1 MTKNNSIKAVSTD
14 KFWEVLLA
22 ESEPE
27 IKISTIEIHRINKQL
42 VLFRDNHPIKTIE
55 PKTATLQDAV
65 DEAVL
70 IEQRRVLLGLIEN
83 NIATIN

>member
-1 MTKNNSIKAVSTD
+1 MTKNNLTV
-14 KFWEVLLA
+14 FWEVLLA

-70 IEQRRVLLGLIEN
+70 IEQRRVLLGLLEN
-83 NIATIN
+83 NIATLN

>member
-27 IKISTIEIHRINKQL
+27 IKISTNGRYWLFKDKHPLTSVIG
-42 VLFRDNHPIKTIE
+42 VLGRKNT
-55 PKTATLQDAV
+55 TLQDAV
-65 DEAVL
+65 DVALVHEFSK
-70 IEQRRVLLGLIEN
+70 
-83 NIATIN
+83 